1 MKSLWILDYDS
12 GFEKKDASKGHY
24 KDKERAKISNA
35 IIDLAEDIQEL
46 NNKLRRL
53 S

>member
-24 KDKERAKISNA
+24 EDKQRAKISNA

-46 NNKLRRL
+46 NKIIKEIK
-53 S
+53 